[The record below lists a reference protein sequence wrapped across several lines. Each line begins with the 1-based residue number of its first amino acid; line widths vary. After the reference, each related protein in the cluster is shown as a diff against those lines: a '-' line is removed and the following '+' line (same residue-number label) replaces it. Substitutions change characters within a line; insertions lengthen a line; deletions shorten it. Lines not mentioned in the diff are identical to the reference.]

1 MKYDHEQELYLRMKD
16 LEEELLH
23 DQKELQYFADFLS
36 WMDLWNVFVYFREN
50 ARLVQDP
57 DERKSANKKS
67 SAF

>member
-1 MKYDHEQELYLRMKD
+1 MKYDHEQELYLHMKD

-57 DERKSANKKS
+57 DEPFPRYML
-67 SAF
+67 